1 MIPFMF
7 TLYIFLSHCQTGY
20 IVPLSENAW
29 KGKRTEIAHKKE
41 GSADTL
47 PKGDTATVESLS
59 VSDVITIMKDNGR
72 NDYHVL

>member
-1 MIPFMF
+1 MPVIRKQIEREPNRNN
-7 TLYIFLSHCQTGY
+7 TQ
-20 IVPLSENAW
+20 
-29 KGKRTEIAHKKE
+29 KK

-59 VSDVITIMKDNGR
+59 VSDVITIMKDNEG

>member
-1 MIPFMF
+1 MSATMMPVLCSLIGARYQK
-7 TLYIFLSHCQTGY
+7 TNREANRNNTQ
-20 IVPLSENAW
+20 
-29 KGKRTEIAHKKE
+29 KK

-59 VSDVITIMKDNGR
+59 VSDVITIMKDNEG